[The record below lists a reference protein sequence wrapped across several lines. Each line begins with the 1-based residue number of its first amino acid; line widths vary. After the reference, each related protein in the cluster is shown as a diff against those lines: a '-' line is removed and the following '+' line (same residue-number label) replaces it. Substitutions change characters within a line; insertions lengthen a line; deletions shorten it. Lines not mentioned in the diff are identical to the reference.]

1 MIFALLTLLTALG
14 LAAVAGWFSII
25 GVMAIFAAFP
35 MHALIMGIALEC
47 GKLVTTSW
55 LYRNWTTAGLSLK
68 APLIAF
74 TITLMLATSMGVFG
88 FLSKAH
94 LEQGAAT
101 VDNSAKVER
110 LDQQIAR
117 EKATIED
124 DSKVIAQL
132 DATINSYLGKDR
144 ADRSVAI
151 RKSQAPQR
159 AQLRADIDAA
169 QKRIDAFSDE
179 KMKLQSEVRKLQLEV
194 GPIRYIAEL
203 LYGTDNS
210 EKNIESAVRIFT
222 LLIVSTF
229 DPLAVILL
237 IAANHSLMHLRR
249 KKDEEE
255 QVPGIKETANEWKV
269 AESVGEVRNT
279 NHTPEQAGNIATAQ
293 EVQEVSS
300 EVLSVNDETENV
312 ASGERWP
319 VAGKVYQAATLVAEE
334 GSQPE
339 SEREDTV
346 SEDNGGQVWPEIHY
360 PVQQINEEAPEL
372 AETAL
377 VPLVLEQDKEAVDV
391 QDMEAP
397 FYYAG
402 REAGSSA
409 TEAEAVRNS
418 LSEMSQWIKNAQ
430 KTTILAKETPGDTA
444 QTQAVIIQS
453 AISRVQ
459 NLPVEEVADTSG
471 RPWAQDHNTL
481 RELVGSGPHFIPV
494 KVNEETKPKEMEES
508 ALGQQPL
515 DALLAAGPAPQVV
528 QMVESRQEEDTQN
541 PQNASTAA
549 RSFPEIHSWL
559 AEFKRT

>member
-55 LYRNWTTAGLSLK
+55 LYRNWNTAGLSLK

-110 LDQQIAR
+110 LEQQIAR

-132 DATINSYLGKDR
+132 DATVNSYLGKDR
-144 ADRSVAI
+144 ADRSVSVRRA
-151 RKSQAPQR
+151 QAPQR
-159 AQLRADIDAA
+159 KQLRDEIDAA

-249 KKDEEE
+249 KKDEENDINSDDAKAVE
-255 QVPGIKETANEWKV
+255 GRTSEPPVEVPTRQETPAV
-269 AESVGEVRNT
+269 L
-279 NHTPEQAGNIATAQ
+279 P
-293 EVQEVSS
+293 EVQTRILE
-300 EVLSVNDETENV
+300 VNDEAENV
-312 ASGERWP
+312 EDSPRRSTPASLHEEKA
-319 VAGKVYQAATLVAEE
+319 VVAEE
-334 GSQPE
+334 DSKSE
-339 SEREDTV
+339 HEREDTV
-346 SEDNGGQVWPEIHY
+346 SSDRGEIWPEIHY
-360 PVQQINEEAPEL
+360 PVQDVNEEKPKL
-372 AETAL
+372 AEAAL
-377 VPLVLEQDKEAVDV
+377 VPLVLDQSKEAVDV
-391 QDMEAP
+391 QDVETAL
-397 FYYAG
+397 FDASEYDTT
-402 REAGSSA
+402 SA

-418 LSEMSQWIKNAQ
+418 LSEMSQWIKDAQ
-430 KTTILAKETPGDTA
+430 KTTTLARQAPIDTA
-444 QTQAVIIQS
+444 QTQAIIIQP

-459 NLPVEEVADTSG
+459 NIPAENEVEASG
-471 RPWAQDHNTL
+471 PWAQDHNML
-481 RELVGSGPHFIPV
+481 RELVGSSPHFIPV
-494 KVNEETKPKEMEES
+494 KVNEETKPKEVEES
-508 ALGQQPL
+508 ATQ
-515 DALLAAGPAPQVV
+515 AGSSESETGPSQETT
-528 QMVESRQEEDTQN
+528 QMAESRQDENQEN
-541 PQNASTAA
+541 PQNTGNAA
-549 RSFPEIHSWL
+549 RSFPKIHSWL
-559 AEFKRT
+559 EEFKRT